1 MVHLVHSD
9 EAGGEF
15 ELLSRSSQF
24 SFLYVMFVL
33 PAVMVII
40 RHTMLLRSEMTIN

>member
-24 SFLYVMFVL
+24 SVLDVMFVL
-33 PAVMVII
+33 RVVMMI
-40 RHTMLLRSEMTIN
+40 RHTMLLRSDMTMN